1 MIQALY
7 QKEKELNNFIP
18 ALDHMPK
25 MNNQSPSQTE
35 ERSDESGDEIEAI
48 AEKDEDKIAE
58 LSKKPTLGETCVKPK
73 PSRMKS
79 SVISV
84 PEVTED
90 NVRQNIPGQV
100 KTQGTSSRLMNRI
113 TVPRIDCIEALGV
126 QKLKEAYDILD
137 NVDGEELEANLITL
151 LGKYHF
157 DLYAGKIWQLKFCE
171 EAAFGLI

>member
-7 QKEKELNNFIP
+7 QKEKEINNFIP

-25 MNNQSPSQTE
+25 MNNQRPSQTE

-58 LSKKPTLGETCVKPK
+58 LSKKPALGETYVKPK

-79 SVISV
+79 PVISV

-90 NVRQNIPGQV
+90 NVRQNITGQV
-100 KTQGTSSRLMNRI
+100 KTQGTSSRLMDRI
-113 TVPRIDCIEALGV
+113 TVLRRDCIGALGV

-137 NVDGEELEANLITL
+137 NEDGEELEAKLVTL
-151 LGKYHF
+151 LGKYDF